1 MYEKIRDP
9 ETKRMASILNG
20 TRFLFIEPL
29 PDGKSLPRFNYCAG
43 VQCKIFHFGQPKK
56 NQETCFVQTIRKRIT
71 QGLNAPQKHVVHVKS
86 ANNQV
91 TPQDKRHVPT

>member
-1 MYEKIRDP
+1 MARDSCSLNLYQMVKVYQDL
-9 ETKRMASILNG
+9 TIASVSSAKYFILDN
-20 TRFLFIEPL
+20 L
-29 PDGKSLPRFNYCAG
+29 
-43 VQCKIFHFGQPKK
+43 KK
-56 NQETCFVQTIRKRIT
+56 TQETCFVQTIRKRIT